1 MGCGSIIQQ
10 LITKNLRE
18 LLTTAV
24 NAAFLLW
31 SVSQTNLATS
41 HSYDYPVA
49 LLNNVEMQKERRPAD
64 IMDVEGDP
72 GVDTELMLQ
81 LI

>member
-41 HSYDYPVA
+41 HSYDDPVA
-49 LLNNVEMQKERRPAD
+49 LLNNLETQKEPCPAD

-72 GVDTELMLQ
+72 GGILS
-81 LI
+81 